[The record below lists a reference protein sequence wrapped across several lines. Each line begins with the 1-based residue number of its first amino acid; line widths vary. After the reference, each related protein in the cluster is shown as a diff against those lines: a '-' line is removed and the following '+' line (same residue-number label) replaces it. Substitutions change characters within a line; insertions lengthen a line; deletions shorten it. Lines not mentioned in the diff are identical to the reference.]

1 MNGLKTWIIN
11 ISAAVFFITAI
22 EMVLPNNSMKK
33 YGKFVLGL
41 ILMTVVINPLFKIIN
56 NNGEDIIWNIS
67 QNEKNFALME
77 EGGVNKEEYVKSN
90 IERTL
95 NSFEANLGKR
105 VEGLLKQKYPEKNF
119 KVEVDANYE
128 ENNFSIKNINVEVE
142 DKSVKKVKKID
153 INASKNVD
161 KGATNTSINDE
172 KDIKSY
178 ISSELKI
185 KESHIKVYSAE
196 K

>member
-22 EMVLPNNSMKK
+22 EMILPNNSMKK

-128 ENNFSIKNINVEVE
+128 ENNFSIKNINVAVE